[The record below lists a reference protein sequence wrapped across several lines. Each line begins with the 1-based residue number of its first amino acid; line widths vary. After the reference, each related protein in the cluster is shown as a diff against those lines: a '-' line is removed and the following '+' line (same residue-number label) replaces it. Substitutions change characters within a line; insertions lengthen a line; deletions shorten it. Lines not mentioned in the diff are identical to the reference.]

1 MLGCYRHRGF
11 DSEVCVSR
19 GDVGLSL
26 VSFHRVMRFAV
37 IKEDSWGG
45 DHRTSWAEELGTVCR
60 EKRQELRKGAEVA
73 EDKGHQSK

>member
-45 DHRTSWAEELGTVCR
+45 DHRTAWAEELGTVCR
-60 EKRQELRKGAEVA
+60 EK
-73 EDKGHQSK
+73 SKN